1 MKVTDLKEN
10 EVIHCETLEQYDA
23 ICQLLHEAGLRWNG
37 GREYIEDID
46 DTFAN
51 FECQTCI
58 NPISGMR
65 SKLSYNLKRLR
76 KIHPATDF
84 ITPPQTKEE
93 YAKERAIGF
102 ALWLQ
107 ESDYQTVDDDAW
119 CDMVFTTK
127 YTTAELYDEYLKACC
142 KHRIEQL
149 KQTK

>member
-23 ICQLLHEAGLRWNG
+23 ICKLLHEAGYWWRSGSSFL
-37 GREYIEDID
+37 EYKVYDIY
-46 DTFAN
+46 AP
-51 FECQTCI
+51 QTCLCPKKGGHQKKEWYEENGYI
-58 NPISGMR
+58 V
-65 SKLSYNLKRLR
+65 Y
-76 KIHPATDF
+76 HATAF
-84 ITPPQTKEE
+84 ITPTQTKEE

-127 YTTAELYDEYLKACC
+127 YTTAELYDEYLKSIN
-142 KHRIEQL
+142 HE
-149 KQTK
+149 